1 MDREQIITS
10 MCTTW
15 RHDYGLD
22 KREDT
27 VLPSSGM
34 TPEERAALRLHMEQI
49 FNHHIAPLLAQIPR
63 WRRPGEELPELKPQE
78 GWHDASEEVLVLLAN
93 QKQAVGKLIYNPYT
107 REPSWCDTSCACFE
121 GAENEVIAWMPLPA
135 STPA

>member
-1 MDREQIITS
+1 MDREQLITS

-34 TPEERAALRLHMEQI
+34 TPEERAGLRRHMEQI

-63 WRRPGEELPELKPQE
+63 WRRPDEDMPKITPQQ
-78 GWHDASEEVLVLLAN
+78 GW
-93 QKQAVGKLIYNPYT
+93 
-107 REPSWCDTSCACFE
+107 WDTSEPVLIQLADQEQVVATLVDLNPGLHEPLWCCTDQRRLE
-121 GAENEVIAWMPLPA
+121 QDEVIAWMPLPA
-135 STPA
+135 STLA